1 MGAMDITPAIN
12 NLSQDL
18 ARAAHVGGD
27 AVQEAAERLLLALD
41 PALRLA
47 LLDVLSQAANEIA
60 AELPGVSIGV
70 RLEGREPV
78 FAVVAPPVAETI
90 AEPAAPA
97 PEPEP
102 GEDAGDLARITL
114 RIPEALKV
122 RAEALATR
130 RGQSLNT
137 WLVGAARTAA
147 ALQDGPGGPSGG
159 GDPSGYRQRGPGR
172 RVQGWAR

>member
-1 MGAMDITPAIN
+1 MDITPAIN
-12 NLSQDL
+12 TLSQDL
-18 ARAAHVGGD
+18 ARAAHVGGE

-47 LLDVLSQAANEIA
+47 LLDVLSQAAGEIA
-60 AELPGVSIGV
+60 AELPGVSISV

-78 FAVVAPPVAETI
+78 FAVVAPPTAEP
-90 AEPAAPA
+90 EVPAAPA
-97 PEPEP
+97 QLEPEP

-137 WLVGAARTAA
+137 WLVAAARTAA
-147 ALQDGPGGPSGG
+147 ALQDGPAGPSGG